1 MTDST
6 INHFSE
12 EICSESS
19 ASRNIVA
26 DWLKTH
32 QAELIDTAN
41 YIFANPELAYQE
53 QKSSVRLSTYL
64 QEQGFTVSGGTA
76 NIETAF
82 TATGHRKTNPWI
94 SRRIRCTSRCRTCLR
109 S

>member
-32 QAELIDTAN
+32 QAELIDTE
-41 YIFANPELAYQE
+41 I
-53 QKSSVRLSTYL
+53 TYL
-64 QEQGFTVSGGTA
+64 
-76 NIETAF
+76 
-82 TATGHRKTNPWI
+82 P
-94 SRRIRCTSRCRTCLR
+94 IRNLPIKNKNLRCV
-109 S
+109 

>member
-41 YIFANPELAYQE
+41 YIFANPELA
-53 QKSSVRLSTYL
+53 
-64 QEQGFTVSGGTA
+64 
-76 NIETAF
+76 
-82 TATGHRKTNPWI
+82 
-94 SRRIRCTSRCRTCLR
+94 
-109 S
+109 

>member
-32 QAELIDTAN
+32 QAELIDTATK
-41 YIFANPELAYQE
+41 IFGAF
-53 QKSSVRLSTYL
+53 KYL
-64 QEQGFTVSGGTA
+64 FTGTGIYCFKR
-76 NIETAF
+76 NC
-82 TATGHRKTNPWI
+82 KY
-94 SRRIRCTSRCRTCLR
+94 
-109 S
+109 

>member
-12 EICSESS
+12 EICSECS

-32 QAELIDTAN
+32 QAELIRQ
-41 YIFANPELAYQE
+41 I
-53 QKSSVRLSTYL
+53 TYL
-64 QEQGFTVSGGTA
+64 
-76 NIETAF
+76 
-82 TATGHRKTNPWI
+82 P
-94 SRRIRCTSRCRTCLR
+94 IRNLPIKSKNLRCV
-109 S
+109 